1 MKTKFKS
8 SVTLQRSDDR
18 GESVDTTIEYIR
30 GMPSVL
36 LISQTQNGRTSRIS
50 MTMPETDFFR
60 YVLAEFNTFNEC
72 VKNIERKDEDDDD
85 SDRSLRIGG
94 GGGLG
99 IALRHA

>member
-1 MKTKFKS
+1 
-8 SVTLQRSDDR
+8 
-18 GESVDTTIEYIR
+18 
-30 GMPSVL
+30 
-36 LISQTQNGRTSRIS
+36 
-50 MTMPETDFFR
+50 MPETDFFR

-99 IALRHA
+99 ISLRHS